1 MRRTLVLGLVAT
13 WLAVGCDSQR
23 SPPSPPAGQAA
34 RIVTLM
40 PSGTEVVAALGA
52 AGMLVG
58 VDDYSVFPPEVKQLP
73 KVGSF
78 TAPNLESIVAL
89 HPTLVIVDDIHRDA
103 EKALHGAG
111 IATVQC
117 AFHALGDVEA
127 ALHTVGATL
136 HRSSQADAVIAEI
149 HAAIANATAHRPAHH
164 PKVLAIIDREAGG
177 LGGMVAA
184 GPGSWIDELL
194 AVVGGDNVL
203 ATSGVRYPKIS
214 IEEVLAAKPDVILDL
229 SYAAGS
235 PDAVAAW
242 RDVAVPAVSAGHVVT
257 LAEPYLM
264 APSPRIAPALTALAK
279 AIQLSP

>member
-1 MRRTLVLGLVAT
+1 MRRSLVLGVIAIAT
-13 WLAVGCDSQR
+13 WHAVGCG
-23 SPPSPPAGQAA
+23 SPPAPPPPPAGQAA

-89 HPTLVIVDDIHRDA
+89 HPTLVIVDDIHGDA

-127 ALHTVGATL
+127 ALRTVGATL
-136 HRSSQADAVIAEI
+136 HRDRQADAVIAEI
-149 HAAIANATAHRPAHH
+149 HGAIANATAHRPAHH
-164 PKVLAIIDREAGG
+164 PRVLAIIDRESGG

-214 IEEVLAAKPDVILDL
+214 IEEVLAANPDVILDL
-229 SYAAGS
+229 SYAAKDGIA
-235 PDAVAAW
+235 PW
-242 RDVAVPAVSAGHVVT
+242 HDVAVPAVASGHVVALT
-257 LAEPYLM
+257 EPYLM
-264 APSPRIAPALTALAK
+264 APSPRIAPALAALAK
-279 AIQLSP
+279 AIE